1 MKKKFSLATAVLIIL
16 CMSLMLLS
24 ACSKEP
30 DTGTI
35 TLATTTS
42 TYDSGLLDFIL
53 PVFEEQTGWEVRV
66 ISVGTGA
73 AMQLG
78 RDGEAD
84 VLLVHARSQEDAFVA
99 DGYARARF
107 DVMYN
112 DFVVVGPSD
121 GSIEHNSNA
130 AQTFTAIFEQNLLF
144 ISRGDESG
152 THTRELSLWSKLSLD
167 PHDSAGYREAADGMG
182 ATLAMAAEL
191 DAYTLADR
199 ATWLAYPTRGSL
211 VIVCE
216 NDPDLL
222 NPYGV
227 IIVSSTLEPV
237 GAQTFVDW
245 IRDTDTQELIRS
257 FGIEEYGQSLFF
269 PDSK

>member
-1 MKKKFSLATAVLIIL
+1 MKRKIALSTAVIVIL
-16 CMSLMLLS
+16 SMMLMLLC
-24 ACSKEP
+24 ACGDAKNES
-30 DTGTI
+30 GTI

-53 PVFEEQTGWEVRV
+53 PVFTEKTGWEALVV
-66 ISVGTGA
+66 SVGTGA

-99 DGYARARF
+99 DGFAEARF

-121 GSIEHNSNA
+121 GALSYSRDISE
-130 AQTFTAIFEQNLLF
+130 TFTAISEQNLLF

-152 THTRELSLWSKLSLD
+152 THTRELSLWSKLGLTPEDNS
-167 PHDSAGYREAADGMG
+167 GYRESGQGMG
-182 ATLAMAAEL
+182 ATLGMAAEL
-191 DAYTLADR
+191 NAYTLADR
-199 ATWLAYPTRGSL
+199 ATWLSYSNKGNL
-211 VIVCE
+211 VIICE

-227 IIVSSTLEPV
+227 LIVSSTLEPV
-237 GAQTFVDW
+237 GAQKFVDW
-245 IRDTDTQELIRS
+245 IRSAETQALIGS
-257 FGIEEYGQSLFF
+257 FGVEEFGQSLFF
-269 PDSK
+269 PDA

>member
-1 MKKKFSLATAVLIIL
+1 MRKFFSPAITVFIIL
-16 CMSLMLLS
+16 CMSFLLLS
-24 ACSKEP
+24 ACNNESK
-30 DTGTI
+30 TGTI

-53 PVFEEQTGWEVRV
+53 PAFTQETGWEIRV
-66 ISVGTGA
+66 IPVGTGA

-99 DGYARARF
+99 DGFAETRY

-112 DFVVVGPSD
+112 DFIVVGPSD
-121 GSIEHNSNA
+121 GAISHNTSIT
-130 AQTFTAIFEQNLLF
+130 QTFNAIYESELPFV
-144 ISRGDESG
+144 SRGDESG
-152 THTRELSLWSKLSLD
+152 THTRELSLWSKLELNPTD
-167 PHDSAGYREAADGMG
+167 NINYIEIGDGMG
-182 ATLAMAAEL
+182 ATLGMAAEK
-191 DAYTLADR
+191 DSFTLSDR
-199 ATWLAYPTRGSL
+199 ATWLSYPNKRNL

-237 GAQTFVDW
+237 GAQKFVDW
-245 IRDTDTQELIRS
+245 IRSAGTQQLIGS
-257 FGIEEYGQSLFF
+257 FGVEEFGQSLFF
-269 PDSK
+269 PSA